1 MHSNPPGRR
10 RAGHAGVKF
19 LLRSLKS
26 VNKDTNYTK
35 LQALVYDSL
44 PPTSAI
50 VDYAIG
56 LQKLSANGHFVVVV
70 CFGLVSLLLK
80 WHCICNQN
88 ETDNSYY
95 ISLYQAYCFI
105 TTHLAYASTLLW
117 SAIPDNNDYPSAM
130 ANHVRQQR

>member
-19 LLRSLKS
+19 LLRSLKATNWTPS
-26 VNKDTNYTK
+26 VNKDTKYSK

-70 CFGLVSLLLK
+70 VLAFFLKFVCFLFDFVVAAQLVLSL
-80 WHCICNQN
+80 
-88 ETDNSYY
+88 
-95 ISLYQAYCFI
+95 
-105 TTHLAYASTLLW
+105 
-117 SAIPDNNDYPSAM
+117 
-130 ANHVRQQR
+130 